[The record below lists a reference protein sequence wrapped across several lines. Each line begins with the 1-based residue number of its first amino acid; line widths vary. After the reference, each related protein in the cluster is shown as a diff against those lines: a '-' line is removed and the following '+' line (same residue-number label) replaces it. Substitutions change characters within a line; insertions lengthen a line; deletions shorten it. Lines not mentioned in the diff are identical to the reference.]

1 MKFQEERG
9 SPVRRCKENAG
20 NRRNPMTCLRT
31 MLLTAAATGALCA
44 SAAAMPSSTVL
55 GEASLLENVAV
66 VCNAR
71 GRCWET
77 DDAYVD
83 GGRGRYYCDEP
94 PGAWY
99 GGGAFGGSR

>member
-1 MKFQEERG
+1 MIYRK
-9 SPVRRCKENAG
+9 SI
-20 NRRNPMTCLRT
+20 
-31 MLLTAAATGALCA
+31 LLAAAATGALCA
-44 SAAAMPSSTVL
+44 SAAAMPLSLVP
-55 GEASLLENVAV
+55 GEASLLENAAV

-83 GGRGRYYCDEP
+83 SGRGRYYRDEP

-99 GGGAFGGSR
+99 GGGGLRRV